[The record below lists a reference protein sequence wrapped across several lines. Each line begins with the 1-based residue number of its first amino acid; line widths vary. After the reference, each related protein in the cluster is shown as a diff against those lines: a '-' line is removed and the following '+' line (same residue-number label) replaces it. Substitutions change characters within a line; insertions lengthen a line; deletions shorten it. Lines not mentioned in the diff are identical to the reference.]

1 MNTTINFFKELFT
14 NRIYHFYW
22 FTILWIT
29 TLFTWIPFLST
40 NYILEPVH
48 QKLNFLN
55 KWFINN
61 ESLLFSLLSILLL
74 IETITLIFL
83 LIAGK
88 TSYYENEFQILYTF
102 LLTFS
107 CDSLLLFQL
116 FKNIGIGNFGIKE
129 ILTFYLEENSFI
141 SMICFLSLIFSLL
154 FIFLKIAGYFYRF
167 KR

>member
-1 MNTTINFFKELFT
+1 MNNIITFIKKLFT
-14 NRIYHFYW
+14 NETYHFYW
-22 FTILWIT
+22 FTLLWIT
-29 TLFTWIPFLST
+29 TLFTQIPFLSAD
-40 NYILEPVH
+40 YILEPVL
-48 QKLNFLN
+48 QNLNFLN

-74 IETITLIFL
+74 IETITLILL

-88 TSYYENEFQILYTF
+88 TSYYEDEFQTLYAF
-102 LLTFS
+102 LLNLS

-116 FKNIGIGNFGIKE
+116 FKNIGIGNLGTKE
-129 ILTFYLEENSFI
+129 ILTFYLEENSFV
-141 SMICFLSLIFSLL
+141 SMFCFLSSIFSLL